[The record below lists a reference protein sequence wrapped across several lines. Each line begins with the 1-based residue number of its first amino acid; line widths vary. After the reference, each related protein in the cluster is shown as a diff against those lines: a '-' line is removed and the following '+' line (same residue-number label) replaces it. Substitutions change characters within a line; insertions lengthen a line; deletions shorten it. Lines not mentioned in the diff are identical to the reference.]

1 MFITNFT
8 KHVQWNDIG
17 DSFTIGVYGSANALK
32 EIKANFTGKK
42 FSGKDII
49 VISVSGIGEANACQ
63 LIYMPKSNKN
73 KILNIFE
80 DADKN
85 NTLFVSEDDLIE
97 NGFPLRNYLLRF
109 LGDIILKMN
118 VSSVSKL

>member
-1 MFITNFT
+1 
-8 KHVQWNDIG
+8 
-17 DSFTIGVYGSANALK
+17 
-32 EIKANFTGKK
+32 
-42 FSGKDII
+42 
-49 VISVSGIGEANACQ
+49 
-63 LIYMPKSNKN
+63 MPKSNKN

-85 NTLFVSEDDLIE
+85 NTLFVSEDDFIE

-118 VSSVSKL
+118 VSSASKL